1 MSVHIS
7 QTTVK
12 KLRPPSNGNR
22 IYYDDEIDGFGAR
35 VTEGG
40 AVSFILNYY
49 IHGRERRYTIGRWPE
64 WSADAARAEAVELR
78 AAIRKGADP
87 LQQKALSRSEPQV
100 SDLAAE
106 YIEKHALPH
115 KRPTSVR
122 NDRQMLDRLI
132 LPSLGKLRVTAV
144 GRRDIEALHRSL
156 KATPYRANRVL
167 ALLSSMFSKAVEWKW
182 RLDNPVRGIPRF
194 HEDEREQWL
203 SAEQLR
209 LLSDAL
215 DAYPQQEAAN
225 AIRLLALTG
234 AREGE
239 VLNAEWSQFDLKRGV
254 WTKPSH
260 HVKQKR
266 IEHVPLNRAALGV
279 LSGMAQKA
287 SSPFLFPGTKGD
299 GPRVTIRRPWVQVLK
314 AAGMVEEVR
323 APAKRREER
332 VVPKPLVRIHDLRH
346 TFASHLVSAGESL
359 HVVGKL
365 LGHTEPATTA
375 RYAHVADG
383 ALREAANRFPNLL
396 AAGNHAVAQ
405 PTPRRAGARTPAERP
420 AKSPVGRHHEPRK

>member
-132 LPSLGKLRVTAV
+132 LPSLGKFRVTAV
-144 GRRDIEALHRSL
+144 GR
-156 KATPYRANRVL
+156 
-167 ALLSSMFSKAVEWKW
+167 
-182 RLDNPVRGIPRF
+182 
-194 HEDEREQWL
+194 
-203 SAEQLR
+203 
-209 LLSDAL
+209 
-215 DAYPQQEAAN
+215 
-225 AIRLLALTG
+225 
-234 AREGE
+234 
-239 VLNAEWSQFDLKRGV
+239 
-254 WTKPSH
+254 
-260 HVKQKR
+260 
-266 IEHVPLNRAALGV
+266 
-279 LSGMAQKA
+279 
-287 SSPFLFPGTKGD
+287 
-299 GPRVTIRRPWVQVLK
+299 
-314 AAGMVEEVR
+314 
-323 APAKRREER
+323 
-332 VVPKPLVRIHDLRH
+332 
-346 TFASHLVSAGESL
+346 
-359 HVVGKL
+359 
-365 LGHTEPATTA
+365 
-375 RYAHVADG
+375 
-383 ALREAANRFPNLL
+383 
-396 AAGNHAVAQ
+396 
-405 PTPRRAGARTPAERP
+405 
-420 AKSPVGRHHEPRK
+420 